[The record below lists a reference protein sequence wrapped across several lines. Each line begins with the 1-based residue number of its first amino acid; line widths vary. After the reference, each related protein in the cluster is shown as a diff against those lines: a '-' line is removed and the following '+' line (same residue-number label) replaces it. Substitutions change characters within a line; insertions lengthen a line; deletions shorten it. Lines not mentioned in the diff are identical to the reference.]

1 MTSRHSG
8 TRWDTRSWVVV
19 SVIVDFGS
27 DRGLAD

>member
-1 MTSRHSG
+1 
-8 TRWDTRSWVVV
+8 VV